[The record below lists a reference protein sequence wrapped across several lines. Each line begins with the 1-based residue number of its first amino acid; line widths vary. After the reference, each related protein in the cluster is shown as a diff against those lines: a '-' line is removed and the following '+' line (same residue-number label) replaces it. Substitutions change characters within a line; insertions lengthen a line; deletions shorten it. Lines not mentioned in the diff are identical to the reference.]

1 MGGREC
7 CVISCGSS
15 SHSHQG
21 RMFLNGLSFHCF
33 PAWRTKEGDFISELT
48 RRRRDAW
55 VTAVGRREITF
66 DRIPSSMR
74 VCSRHFLS
82 GKPAYEMLDSDP
94 DWVPSL
100 HLGHDGDDEYE
111 EKSWNKRRR
120 LSYDEKPVEGADGA
134 AEARK
139 PPPPAWKDV
148 KSALQSLL
156 EGKTIISQ
164 QQGDDEQNQ
173 GAETRTDSSFRDF
186 FRNALESSLEASIQA
201 RARSKSRPPSTEYEV
216 ELNVKLPSSPGEPSA
231 LEEPSSS
238 QPSFSPSCANCSMML
253 QRIRELEQK
262 LFEVTNKHEIK
273 VLNRPK
279 QTITEETRPSGEEAQ
294 QPVPSCPA
302 PALSSFLQY
311 RKKKNEERLKQKEK
325 MKVRINI
332 GLMAIHKD
340 CLKPQRGRTISL
352 ATHPDVSA
360 APLLS
365 LAVKQMKDFNKDVN
379 DRPFLLLYP
388 DGTEVI
394 NIPGTQTP
402 FTLAAYKAEVGKSY
416 QRISLFLCLRRDFE
430 EVQVLGI
437 RSITTAGGQSQASAG
452 TSSGL

>member
-15 SHSHQG
+15 SHDHQG

-139 PPPPAWKDV
+139 PPPPAWKEV

-164 QQGDDEQNQ
+164 QQGDDQQNQ

-238 QPSFSPSCANCSMML
+238 SSCANCSTML

-262 LFEVTNKHEIK
+262 LFEVASRHKFK

-279 QTITEETRPSGEEAQ
+279 QMITEETRPSGEEGESTAHVG
-294 QPVPSCPA
+294 PVQATPSTSRP
-302 PALSSFLQY
+302 P
-311 RKKKNEERLKQKEK
+311 RP
-325 MKVRINI
+325 
-332 GLMAIHKD
+332 
-340 CLKPQRGRTISL
+340 PQRRR
-352 ATHPDVSA
+352 HCFRKEW
-360 APLLS
+360 
-365 LAVKQMKDFNKDVN
+365 VKIF
-379 DRPFLLLYP
+379 PFLRYSPSL
-388 DGTEVI
+388 
-394 NIPGTQTP
+394 NIMWCHVCRVHADSFCQNHRLIKGSNHFTKSSIRKHTNSAYHQQNMQRFLWSSHTP
-402 FTLAAYKAEVGKSY
+402 LEEPSGPSDPPAEP
-416 QRISLFLCLRRDFE
+416 
-430 EVQVLGI
+430 
-437 RSITTAGGQSQASAG
+437 QS
-452 TSSGL
+452 

>member
-139 PPPPAWKDV
+139 PPPPAWKEV

-238 QPSFSPSCANCSMML
+238 QPSSSPSCANCSTML

-279 QTITEETRPSGEEAQ
+279 QTITEETRPSGEEGESTAHVG
-294 QPVPSCPA
+294 PVQATPSTSRP
-302 PALSSFLQY
+302 P
-311 RKKKNEERLKQKEK
+311 RP
-325 MKVRINI
+325 
-332 GLMAIHKD
+332 
-340 CLKPQRGRTISL
+340 PQRRR
-352 ATHPDVSA
+352 HCFRKEW
-360 APLLS
+360 
-365 LAVKQMKDFNKDVN
+365 VKIF
-379 DRPFLLLYP
+379 PFLRYSPSL
-388 DGTEVI
+388 
-394 NIPGTQTP
+394 NIMWCHVCRVHADTFCQNHRLIKGSNHFTKSSIRKHTNSAYHQQNMQRFLWSSHTP
-402 FTLAAYKAEVGKSY
+402 LEEPSGPADPPAEP
-416 QRISLFLCLRRDFE
+416 
-430 EVQVLGI
+430 
-437 RSITTAGGQSQASAG
+437 QS
-452 TSSGL
+452 

>member
-7 CVISCGSS
+7 CVNNCGSS
-15 SHSHQG
+15 SHDHQG
-21 RMFLNGLSFHCF
+21 RMLLNGLSFHCF

-66 DRIPSSMR
+66 DHVPSSMR

-100 HLGHDGDDEYE
+100 HLGHDGDDECE

-120 LSYDEKPVEGADGA
+120 LSSDEKPVEGADGA
-134 AEARK
+134 AESRK
-139 PPPPAWKDV
+139 PPPPAWTEV

-156 EGKTIISQ
+156 EGKTVISQ
-164 QQGDDEQNQ
+164 QQGDDQQNQ
-173 GAETRTDSSFRDF
+173 GAETRTDCGFRDF

-231 LEEPSSS
+231 LEEPSYSQPFSS
-238 QPSFSPSCANCSMML
+238 QPSSSPSCVNCSMML
-253 QRIRELEQK
+253 QRIQELEQK
-262 LFEVTNKHEIK
+262 LFEVE
-273 VLNRPK
+273 R
-279 QTITEETRPSGEEAQ
+279 EEAQ
-294 QPVPSCPA
+294 QTVPSCPA
-302 PALSSFLQY
+302 PALSTSLEY
-311 RKKKNEERLKQKEK
+311 RKKKDEERQKFSLGLKQKEK
-325 MKVRINI
+325 MKVQINI
-332 GLMAIHKD
+332 GLMAIQKNR
-340 CLKPQRGRTISL
+340 LKPQRGRTISL
-352 ATHPDVSA
+352 ATNPDVSA
-360 APLLS
+360 TSLLS
-365 LAVKQMKDFNKDVN
+365 LAVQKMKDFNKDVK

-394 NIPGTQTP
+394 NIPGTQTA

-416 QRISLFLCLRRDFE
+416 QRISLFLCLISDFE
-430 EVQVLGI
+430 EVGKL
-437 RSITTAGGQSQASAG
+437 SDLSDPK
-452 TSSGL
+452 

>member
-15 SHSHQG
+15 SHDHQG

-120 LSYDEKPVEGADGA
+120 LSSDEKPVEGADGA

-164 QQGDDEQNQ
+164 QQGDDQQNQ

-201 RARSKSRPPSTEYEV
+201 RARSKSRSPSTEYEV

-238 QPSFSPSCANCSMML
+238 QPSSSQPSSSQPSSSQPSSSQPSFSQPSFLQPSFSQPSSSPSCANCSTML

-262 LFEVTNKHEIK
+262 LFEVASRHKFK

-279 QTITEETRPSGEEAQ
+279 QTITEETRPSGEEATAHVG
-294 QPVPSCPA
+294 PVQATPSTSRP
-302 PALSSFLQY
+302 P
-311 RKKKNEERLKQKEK
+311 RP
-325 MKVRINI
+325 
-332 GLMAIHKD
+332 
-340 CLKPQRGRTISL
+340 PQRRR
-352 ATHPDVSA
+352 HCFRKEW
-360 APLLS
+360 
-365 LAVKQMKDFNKDVN
+365 VKIF
-379 DRPFLLLYP
+379 PFLRYSPSL
-388 DGTEVI
+388 
-394 NIPGTQTP
+394 NIMWCHVCRVHADSFCQNHRLIKGSNHFTKSSIRKHTNSAYHQQNMQRFLWSSHTP
-402 FTLAAYKAEVGKSY
+402 LEEPSGPSGPSDPPAEP
-416 QRISLFLCLRRDFE
+416 
-430 EVQVLGI
+430 
-437 RSITTAGGQSQASAG
+437 QS
-452 TSSGL
+452 